1 VSEAP
6 RVRRLGR
13 GGNQR
18 PSPAA
23 LGVVRDDPDFAEEFP
38 DGDAT
43 CCETHAS
50 LGRTGSALL
59 QELERCMRATFDLPQ
74 TAANALA
81 VIDGA
86 GGPISPSQISERT
99 IVPSAT
105 MTATLDL
112 LENRGLVVRRQNPED
127 RRGIL
132 VEVTDE
138 GRALVDS
145 LLAGVRAVEVAT
157 MSALTLAERKQLLRL
172 LSKVLASTAA
182 IAAAPPIT
190 LEGRRFRPER
200 LG

>member
-1 VSEAP
+1 
-6 RVRRLGR
+6 
-13 GGNQR
+13 
-18 PSPAA
+18 
-23 LGVVRDDPDFAEEFP
+23 
-38 DGDAT
+38 
-43 CCETHAS
+43 
-50 LGRTGSALL
+50 
-59 QELERCMRATFDLPQ
+59 MRATFDLPQ

-112 LENRGLVVRRQNPED
+112 LENRGLVLRRQNPED

-182 IAAAPPIT
+182 IAAAPPIP
-190 LEGRRFRPER
+190 LDGRRFRPDR